1 MTHSGSDSRNI
12 PKTLLW
18 LGAIPTTTHRVKNT
32 KLTLYGYEPLQKL
45 HCKSSPQREV
55 SGASKRRDGE
65 RRRTWSQVM
74 SHNKV
79 SAARRCSQTILG
91 VPADSSLLTRNTV
104 KVGGLAEKNMDCWK
118 LTSDLPKSFSR
129 WTLEFNGNCRLFL
142 STCLEMIHLIRMIL
156 RSFQERGSYIKT
168 YLTFQGSKSSSLQIM
183 FSIYS

>member
-1 MTHSGSDSRNI
+1 MQEIYQKHSCGWVQSH
-12 PKTLLW
+12 
-18 LGAIPTTTHRVKNT
+18 ATTHRVKNT

-104 KVGGLAEKNMDCWK
+104 KVGGLAEKTVDCWK
-118 LTSDLPKSFSR
+118 LQSDLPKSLCHVELWNLTETVRCFDLPFWVWSI
-129 WTLEFNGNCRLFL
+129 WFAWSYEASKNEGVIQNL
-142 STCLEMIHLIRMIL
+142 SHISGVEV
-156 RSFQERGSYIKT
+156 
-168 YLTFQGSKSSSLQIM
+168 
-183 FSIYS
+183 